1 MSNGPADQN
10 QQQSN
15 AAPGT
20 SDSYYNNQM
29 QGSAQQG
36 GSSTFIA
43 PGLGSNFDPTGGQA
57 QTYQIAPGFN
67 SATGMFDLAPR
78 TGSFSQYSY
87 QPGDR
92 GALFGQQQAMLGQMY
107 NPQQIE
113 AQKQAMLQSA
123 QQANLAGLQG
133 AQGQLAQMGLGS
145 LGGQAGM
152 LSGQAIQGALA
163 EQQAMAAGSQ
173 LEQQALQNYMT
184 QSRDLRSQ
192 QAEVSNTVR
201 QGYQDAINSLTSWP
215 GIADGSQKIN
225 QSLLSDL
232 SEYSSILEQ
241 EVMAGR
247 IEPGQAA
254 MMLTNYPY
262 AWESENQQPIYQNRA

>member
-1 MSNGPADQN
+1 MR
-10 QQQSN
+10 
-15 AAPGT
+15 
-20 SDSYYNNQM
+20 
-29 QGSAQQG
+29 
-36 GSSTFIA
+36 
-43 PGLGSNFDPTGGQA
+43 
-57 QTYQIAPGFN
+57 TYQIAPGFN

-123 QQANLAGLQG
+123 QQANLAGL
-133 AQGQLAQMGLGS
+133 
-145 LGGQAGM
+145 
-152 LSGQAIQGALA
+152 
-163 EQQAMAAGSQ
+163 
-173 LEQQALQNYMT
+173 